1 MTKETNTNDI
11 VEIVTTEKLVATKP
25 VETAEKA
32 PKVKREAKKYTL
44 AEGEIAI
51 PHKIA
56 CSKCGKMVSGLPK
69 IIADRIKEKYG
80 NSWERYTAEWQCS
93 ECANADKKAE
103 KAKKDTEKKAKKIA
117 DAIKLVEANGY
128 KVTK

>member
-11 VEIVTTEKLVATKP
+11 VEITTTEKLVATKP

-32 PKVKREAKKYTL
+32 PKAKREAKKYLL

-51 PHKIA
+51 PRNIA
-56 CSKCGKMVSGLPK
+56 CSKCGKLVSGLPK

-80 NSWERYTAEWQCS
+80 NSWERYTKEWQCS

-103 KAKKDTEKKAKKIA
+103 KAQLDAEKKAKKIA